1 MFIEENSQLANVD
14 DVFNGILVR
23 GDATGD
29 VVFYGKGAGKLPTAS
44 AVVADVVDAAKHLNR
59 FIMTGWSSEKLE
71 MIDVSQVES
80 RFFVRMKGSYTES
93 LAKVEEVFGTIDAK
107 VVAEVGKEFG
117 FITSKM
123 KEEEYRAKA
132 AQFDNIIGMIRV
144 RF

>member
-1 MFIEENSQLANVD
+1 MLNGDSPLFSVN
-14 DVFNGILVR
+14 DVFNAIVIHGNML
-23 GDATGD
+23 GDAM
-29 VVFYGKGAGKLPTAS
+29 FYGSGAGKLPTAS

>member
-1 MFIEENSQLANVD
+1 
-14 DVFNGILVR
+14 
-23 GDATGD
+23 
-29 VVFYGKGAGKLPTAS
+29 
-44 AVVADVVDAAKHLNR
+44 
-59 FIMTGWSSEKLE
+59 

-132 AQFDNIIGMIRV
+132 SHYRHDPGSLLRKKNEKMTCLCSSEKGLRACHFLRGQ
-144 RF
+144 